1 MRPSTVAGWLWGLCL
16 LGGLSLPSLAEAGVA
31 ESPAPPTETRK
42 VEGKSFVLLGS
53 GSAGE
58 YQLSLYVEETEA
70 RRHFPAL
77 VMRAGGKGR
86 AKLNAGDHAQTFVV
100 WGRFT
105 KLLILRPAHP
115 LVGTKLREMFATALV
130 EELADKASPEVKQRA
145 EALLALL
152 ARDLVE
158 TDELQLLVDGDGRVT
173 IDLHGDRRDAPPS
186 PRAVRDLLS
195 LWLGPKAVSAELRR
209 ALVDKIE
216 LLGK

>member
-1 MRPSTVAGWLWGLCL
+1 MAAVVSRRALCWLSL
-16 LGGLSLPSLAEAGVA
+16 LGALMLPSLASGGVA
-31 ESPAPPTETRK
+31 ETPPPPTETRK
-42 VEGKSFVLLGS
+42 VDGKSFVLLGS
-53 GSAGE
+53 GSAGD
-58 YQLSLYVEETEA
+58 YQLSLYVEEGEA

-77 VMRAGGKGR
+77 VMRAGGRGR
-86 AKLNAGDHAQTFVV
+86 AKLNVGDHAQTFVV

-105 KLLILRPAHP
+105 KLLILRPQHP
-115 LVGTKLREMFATALV
+115 LVGTKLRETFASALV
-130 EELADKASPEVKQRA
+130 EELADKASPEVKLRA

-152 ARDLVE
+152 ARDLLE
-158 TDELQLLVDGDGRVT
+158 TDELQLLVDGDGRARVE
-173 IDLHGDRRDAPPS
+173 LHGEHRDAPPS